1 MVDYDIYEEFRDP
14 ESYDLECDAFAADK
28 PTIDQWATT
37 LGGPLL
43 DLACGTGRMAIHL
56 AAQGYA
62 VTGVD
67 LVPEMIGRA
76 RQKAADRDVAIDW
89 VVADARD
96 FHLQQQFPFIF
107 MLMNAFQFLLT
118 REDHE
123 AMLACVREH
132 LQPGGY
138 FLFETR
144 NPTPRNLTEVRHPE
158 GQRYALPEGGNLLAT
173 EQQYYDPLTQIQHY
187 VRELNFAYADGQH
200 ETKQLRTALRYVYPQ
215 EMAALLY
222 YNGFSIHT
230 IYGDWQQRPLTATSY
245 SMIYVCQRLT

>member
-1 MVDYDIYEEFRDP
+1 
-14 ESYDLECDAFAADK
+14 
-28 PTIDQWATT
+28 
-37 LGGPLL
+37 
-43 DLACGTGRMAIHL
+43 
-56 AAQGYA
+56 

-67 LVPEMIGRA
+67 LVPEMIAQA
-76 RQKAADRDVAIDW
+76 RRKAADRGVAIEW

-144 NPTPRNLTEVRHPE
+144 NPTPRNLNGVRHPD
-158 GQRYALPEGGNLLAT
+158 GQMYVLPDGGQLYAT
-173 EQQYYDPLTQIQHY
+173 EQQHYDPLTQIQHY
-187 VRELNFAYADGQH
+187 VRALKFTYANGQQ
-200 ETKQLRTALRYVYPQ
+200 ETKQHRTALRYVYPQ
-215 EMAALLY
+215 EMESLLH
-222 YNGFSIHT
+222 YNGFNIHT
-230 IYGDWQQRPLTATSY
+230 CYGNWQGEPLTATSY
-245 SMIYVCQRLT
+245 SMIYVCQRRD